1 MTINASIE
9 KIPTAKDVGNAV
21 RDARKRMLLKQA
33 QAAQLCGVGVRFLS
47 DLENGKETL
56 HIGKVFQVLNGLGLA
71 AYLGPKK
78 PFWTEDGQR
87 P

>member
-1 MTINASIE
+1 MTINTPVG
-9 KIPTAKDVGNAV
+9 KISTAKDIGDAV
-21 RDARKRMLLKQA
+21 RDARKRMLLKQS

-47 DLENGKETL
+47 DLENGKATL
-56 HIGKVFQVLNGLGLA
+56 HIGKVLQVLNGLGLA

-78 PFWTEDGQR
+78 PFWREDGQR

>member
-1 MTINASIE
+1 MTTKTPIG
-9 KIPTAKDVGNAV
+9 KISTAKDVGDAV
-21 RDARKRMLLKQA
+21 RSARKRMLLKQS

-56 HIGKVFQVLNGLGLA
+56 HIGKVLQVLNGLGLA
-71 AYLGPKK
+71 ATLGPKQ

>member
-1 MTINASIE
+1 MATKTPIW
-9 KIPTAKDVGNAV
+9 KISTAKDFGDAV
-21 RDARKRMLLKQA
+21 RSARKRMRLKQS
-33 QAAQLCGVGVRFLS
+33 QAARLCGVGVRFLS

-56 HIGKVFQVLNGLGLA
+56 HIGKVLQVLNGLGLA
-71 AYLGPKK
+71 ASLGPKK